1 MFSTNEKKGELGFIS
16 KFLHKRGTILF
27 PWLSTPTAIQQPL
40 VILVGSIKVS
50 LGGSY
55 EWLAKSEEKSKSF
68 YIFLSFFC
76 NSWSIFS
83 GQRGL
88 SSVCFCNWTRNDK
101 VALQRDASLKSFSCF
116 CFTALTT
123 AKYQLSSIIDF
134 VITNH
139 DKVDVFFSENFGNF
153 KK

>member
-1 MFSTNEKKGELGFIS
+1 MFSTNEKEGELGFIS

-76 NSWSIFS
+76 NSWSFFLVKEDYHQFAFAAGPEMIKF
-83 GQRGL
+83 L
-88 SSVCFCNWTRNDK
+88 CNEMH
-101 VALQRDASLKSFSCF
+101 L
-116 CFTALTT
+116 
-123 AKYQLSSIIDF
+123 
-134 VITNH
+134 
-139 DKVDVFFSENFGNF
+139 
-153 KK
+153 

>member
-1 MFSTNEKKGELGFIS
+1 MFSTNEKEGELGFIS

-68 YIFLSFFC
+68 YIFL
-76 NSWSIFS
+76 
-83 GQRGL
+83 
-88 SSVCFCNWTRNDK
+88 
-101 VALQRDASLKSFSCF
+101 LQ
-116 CFTALTT
+116 
-123 AKYQLSSIIDF
+123 
-134 VITNH
+134 
-139 DKVDVFFSENFGNF
+139 
-153 KK
+153 